1 VLTGFNGSDARAS
14 SLLERAGQDAGAAG
28 DTAQLK
34 VSVTPIKV
42 QKWRLNRDSERE
54 TWTSFLFAADR
65 CPCVEKLR
73 TCYQLLLASET
84 VQCSWCP
91 SWAVPSYQHEQAR

>member
-1 VLTGFNGSDARAS
+1 M
-14 SLLERAGQDAGAAG
+14 
-28 DTAQLK
+28 AQL
-34 VSVTPIKV
+34 SATSGPSDTSRIKIV
-42 QKWRLNRDSERE
+42 KIKTDSERE

-73 TCYQLLLASET
+73 TCYQLLLVSET

>member
-1 VLTGFNGSDARAS
+1 M
-14 SLLERAGQDAGAAG
+14 
-28 DTAQLK
+28 
-34 VSVTPIKV
+34 
-42 QKWRLNRDSERE
+42 SERE
-54 TWTSFLFAADR
+54 TVDELPFAADR

-91 SWAVPSYQHEQAR
+91 SWAVSSCVFGVGVWYRVPVRSVLGVIYSGLDVSFGV